1 MPGVNGVWVIGSAG
15 LAPSDVVLLA
25 VAGLAAG
32 AVNAVAGGGSLIS
45 FPALLAAGL
54 PSVTANV
61 TNAVAVLPGY
71 LGGTLAYRN
80 ELEGQRGRALAL
92 GVTTAVGAVAG
103 AELLL
108 VSPEGLFEAIVPFLI
123 LAACALLAAQPALS
137 KRLGPGSSGGG
148 AHRSPRLHAG
158 AFFSAVYGGYFGAG
172 LGIMLLAVLALS
184 LNDDL
189 QRLNALK
196 GLLSFVIGLASVA
209 VFVAFGPVRWGAA
222 LIMAVASFAG
232 GHAGVAVARRL
243 PANVLRGLVIAFG
256 VGVSIWLLID

>member
-1 MPGVNGVWVIGSAG
+1 VIPLAFAG
-15 LAPSDVVLLA
+15 LDPGDIVLLA

-71 LGGTLAYRN
+71 LGGTVAYRR
-80 ELEGQRGRALAL
+80 ELSGQKGRAVAL
-92 GVTTAVGAVAG
+92 GVTSAVGAVAG
-103 AELLL
+103 AALLL
-108 VSPEGLFEAIVPFLI
+108 LSSESLFEAIVPFLI
-123 LAACALLAAQPALS
+123 LGACALLAAQPVLS
-137 KRLGPGSSGGG
+137 KRIAPGAGGG

-158 AFFSAVYGGYFGAG
+158 AFLSAVYGGYFGAG
-172 LGIMLLAVLALS
+172 LGIMLLAVLALTID
-184 LNDDL
+184 DDL

-196 GLLSFVIGLASVA
+196 GLLSFLIGLASVA

-222 LIMAVASFAG
+222 LIMAVTSFAG
-232 GHAGVAVARRL
+232 GHIGVAAARRL
-243 PANVLRGLVIAFG
+243 PANVLRGLVVAFG

>member
-1 MPGVNGVWVIGSAG
+1 MDGAWVFGLAG
-15 LAPSDVVLLA
+15 LDPGDAVLLA
-25 VAGLAAG
+25 IAGLAAG

-80 ELEGQRGRALAL
+80 ELEGQRGRAIAL

-103 AELLL
+103 AVLLL
-108 VSPEGLFEAIVPFLI
+108 VSSESLFEAIVPFLI
-123 LAACALLAAQPALS
+123 LGACALLAAQPALS
-137 KRLGPGSSGGG
+137 RRLGPGSSGGG
-148 AHRSPRLHAG
+148 EHRSPRLHAG

-184 LNDDL
+184 LDDGL

-222 LIMAVASFAG
+222 LIMAVASFVG

-243 PANVLRGLVIAFG
+243 PANVLRALVIAFG
-256 VGVSIWLLID
+256 VAVSIWLLID

>member
-1 MPGVNGVWVIGSAG
+1 VTPLAFAG
-15 LAPSDVVLLA
+15 LDSADIVLLA

-71 LGGTLAYRN
+71 LGGTVAYRR
-80 ELEGQRGRALAL
+80 ELEGQRPRAVAL
-92 GVTTAVGAVAG
+92 GITSGAG
-103 AELLL
+103 AIAGAALLL
-108 VSPEGLFEAIVPFLI
+108 TTSEDLFEAIVPFLI
-123 LAACALLAAQPALS
+123 LAACGLLAAQPVLS
-137 KRLGPGSSGGG
+137 RRLRPPSAQAG
-148 AHRSPRLHAG
+148 AHRSPRLHLATFAG
-158 AFFSAVYGGYFGAG
+158 AVYGGYFGAG
-172 LGIMLLAVLALS
+172 LGILLLAVLALG
-184 LNDDL
+184 LDDEL

-196 GLLSFVIGLASVA
+196 GLLSFIVGAATVA

-243 PANVLRGLVIAFG
+243 PANVLRGLVVAFG
-256 VGVSIWLLID
+256 ACVSVWLLID

>member
-1 MPGVNGVWVIGSAG
+1 MAPAGAAAVYLG
-15 LAPSDVVLLA
+15 LARAVLL
-25 VAGLAAG
+25 VAAGFAAG
-32 AVNAVAGGGSLIS
+32 AVNAIAGGGSLIS

-54 PSVTANV
+54 PPVTANV

-80 ELEGQRGRALAL
+80 ELEGQCGRAIAL

-103 AELLL
+103 AALLL
-108 VSPEGLFEAIVPFLI
+108 VSSEGLFEAIVPFLM

-137 KRLGPGSSGGG
+137 RRLGPGSSGGG
-148 AHRSPRLHAG
+148 EHRSPRLHAG

-184 LNDDL
+184 LDDDL

-196 GLLSFVIGLASVA
+196 GLLSFVIGLAAVA
-209 VFVAFGPVRWGAA
+209 VFVAFGPVRWAAA

-256 VGVSIWLLID
+256 VVVSIVLLVD